1 VGPTGFNAFRFVAIR
16 NVRSYAVKQRRSN
29 SDIAFG
35 CPLIANIGKMGDAS
49 GYGVKNNNATFDRAA
64 WMAAPRIKNMSV
76 RSGDFYFGTHFIPPE
91 Y

>member
-1 VGPTGFNAFRFVAIR
+1 
-16 NVRSYAVKQRRSN
+16 
-29 SDIAFG
+29 
-35 CPLIANIGKMGDAS
+35 LIANIGKMGDAS

-64 WMAAPRIKNMSV
+64 WIAAPRIKNMSV